1 MRRGR
6 VALRRGAAALL
17 FPAVAAFA
25 QTLDLSVGGLDIP
38 AEARRETAAAAAAG
52 DWRTAEAAL
61 HRIVQER
68 AAQAKPEDAAL
79 LRALA
84 VAHFQA
90 GRWFAAARAFKRSD
104 RIEPLRASDR
114 FALATA
120 FSRFERRHWARA
132 ELERLVAEHPAEKDY
147 RFALSEIFY
156 FYQWFGQAAEQLD
169 EVIRL
174 APDFAPAHDRL
185 GQCFEGMGEHEKAA
199 AAYRRALALDEASG
213 RKSPWPAFH
222 LGGLLHDLGRLAE
235 AEAALE
241 RAAAADA
248 RQAAVHYELG
258 VARRKL
264 GKWAAAAASLEQA
277 AALEPE
283 NAKTLPALAQ
293 VYRRMG
299 REDAARQTLERF
311 RDLRARSGRQRRT
324 DETGAP
330 GRERP

>member
-6 VALRRGAAALL
+6 VALRRAAAALL
-17 FPAVAAFA
+17 FPAVAVLA
-25 QTLDLSVGGLDIP
+25 QTLNLSVGGLDI
-38 AEARRETAAAAAAG
+38 AADARREIAAAAAAG

-61 HRIVQER
+61 YRSTQE
-68 AAQAKPEDAAL
+68 KPEDAGL

-90 GRWFAAARAFKRSD
+90 GRWFAAARAFKRAD

-114 FALATA
+114 FALAAA

-132 ELERLVAEHPAEKDY
+132 ELERLVAEHPADKDY

-169 EVIRL
+169 EVIRI
-174 APDFAPAHDRL
+174 APAFAPAHDRL

-199 AAYRRALALDEASG
+199 AAYRRALALDKASG

-222 LGGLLHDLGRLAE
+222 LGALLHDQGRLAE

-241 RAAAADA
+241 QAAATDA
-248 RQAAVHYELG
+248 RQSAVHYDLG
-258 VARRKL
+258 VVRRKL
-264 GKWAAAAASLEQA
+264 GKWAAAAAALERA

-283 NAKTLPALAQ
+283 KAEALPALAQ

-299 REDAARQTLERF
+299 RQDAARRTLERF
-311 RDLRARSGRQRRT
+311 RSLQARRRTNETDASGR
-324 DETGAP
+324 P
-330 GRERP
+330 